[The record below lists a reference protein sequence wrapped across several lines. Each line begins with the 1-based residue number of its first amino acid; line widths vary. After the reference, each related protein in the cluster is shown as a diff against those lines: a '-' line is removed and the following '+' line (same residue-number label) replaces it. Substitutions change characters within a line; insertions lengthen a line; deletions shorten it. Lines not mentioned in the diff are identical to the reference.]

1 MSKLKGNKT
10 LIKKSRKKKEIKK
23 KTIAQIQK
31 TKKCNLQILLVE
43 RE

>member
-23 KTIAQIQK
+23 KDHSTN
-31 TKKCNLQILLVE
+31 TKNKEVQFTNFIG
-43 RE
+43 